1 MQFRNQGRQMN
12 YFLVRASKSKLGA
25 RVGKSKLGAR
35 AGARARAGDQAKG
48 RGLRNTKT
56 QQFFVQHVQKV
67 SIKIIFN
74 KEKQMCSY

>member
-12 YFLVRASKSKLGA
+12 YFLVGASKSKLGA

-35 AGARARAGDQAKG
+35 AGDQAKG
-48 RGLRNTKT
+48 RGPRNTKT